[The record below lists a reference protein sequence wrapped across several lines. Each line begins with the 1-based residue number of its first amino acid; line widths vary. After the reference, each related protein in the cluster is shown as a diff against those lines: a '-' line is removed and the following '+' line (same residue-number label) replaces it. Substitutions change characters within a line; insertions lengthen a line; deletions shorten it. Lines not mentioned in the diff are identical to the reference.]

1 MFKIFFN
8 SEIFTFH
15 TICENDTIIAITF
28 QNVHYHLWLRS
39 NKYYILTIYLSKYL
53 PTYFSEHDSTTHQ
66 SKNNLSN
73 HRDQTS
79 EFTHLSYVKP
89 ENIRLKPNNN
99 NYQNHHQKA
108 NHHNDVVF
116 KNKHHHRIDRVGYEY
131 DYYDDDQFHKKNSEN
146 DFTKNHA
153 ASRNDLLASSTTTT
167 EAANN
172 EYEYYHFD
180 DHDDDHHIDDKDGED
195 PDYEYFYYYEYE
207 YVDPENLQSS
217 GAEKLPK
224 PSYRVDEKKNETSS
238 KEKAPS
244 NVQ

>member
-1 MFKIFFN
+1 MEVI
-8 SEIFTFH
+8 ST
-15 TICENDTIIAITF
+15 T
-28 QNVHYHLWLRS
+28 
-39 NKYYILTIYLSKYL
+39 YYLFIYL
-53 PTYFSEHDSTTHQ
+53 PTYFTEHDSTTNQ